1 VPYPLRLN
9 GLHARV
15 AGLKSRCA
23 WALTLGA
30 ALFVGM
36 VGPGCAREQ
45 ERPAQG
51 GPPPPAPVEVA
62 AARGGE
68 LVDEWVFV
76 GELRSLRSAELALGA
91 GGEIV
96 MIDVREG
103 DRVEAGTLLVEID
116 KRQASARL
124 SAAVSGRRE
133 SERELEQARREAE
146 RAAALGSGILPGEE
160 IEQQASRA
168 DSLEARKLRLGAE
181 ISAAKADLSDYQ
193 LAAPFAGVIAA
204 RYADLGQWVDPG
216 ETVLEL
222 VATEEV
228 EVLVDIRP
236 ELAAQVH
243 AGDHATLRP
252 SGGLQE
258 IGDLEAATAPAEV
271 LGVVPSLDPGTR
283 TLKVRLRPLESRR
296 WLLPGAPVDVGFA
309 VHYQTAN
316 ADQVIVPRD
325 ALVLGAVDTRVL
337 IVVDGAAK
345 PIQVEVRAT
354 AGEEALVI
362 GPGLTVGSVVVTR
375 GNERLR
381 PGQPVQVLAPKVGD
395 EEPAS

>member
-1 VPYPLRLN
+1 LQSRVDGNTTAAEPFSIRLML
-9 GLHARV
+9 GV
-15 AGLKSRCA
+15 
-23 WALTLGA
+23 TLLVGA
-30 ALFVGM
+30 VG
-36 VGPGCAREQ
+36 VGCAPEQ
-45 ERPAQG
+45 EAAAQRG
-51 GPPPPAPVEVA
+51 EPPPAPVEVA

-68 LVDEWVFV
+68 LIDEWVFV
-76 GELRSLRSAELALGA
+76 GEVRSLRSAELALGA
-91 GGEIV
+91 GGEIM

-103 DRVEAGTLLVEID
+103 DRVEAGVLLVEID
-116 KRQASARL
+116 KREASARL

-146 RAAALGSGILPGEE
+146 RAATLGGQILAGEE

-168 DSLEARKLRLGAE
+168 DTLEARKLRMGAE
-181 ISAAKADLSDYQ
+181 ISAAKAELSDYR
-193 LAAPFAGVIAA
+193 LIAPFAGVIAG
-204 RYADLGQWVDPG
+204 RHADLGQWVDPG

-228 EVLVDIRP
+228 EVIVDIRP

-252 SGGLQE
+252 AGGLR
-258 IGDLEAATAPAEV
+258 DLGQVESATAPAEV

-296 WLLPGAPVDVGFA
+296 WLLPGAPVDVGFP
-309 VHYQTAN
+309 VHYQTTPPGETSDAG
-316 ADQVIVPRD
+316 QVIVPRD

-354 AGEEALVI
+354 AGDEAMVV
-362 GPGLTVGSVVVTR
+362 GEGLTVGMSVVTR

-381 PGQPVQVLAPKVGD
+381 PGQSVRVLEPEATA

>member
-1 VPYPLRLN
+1 MLGV
-9 GLHARV
+9 
-15 AGLKSRCA
+15 
-23 WALTLGA
+23 TLLVGA
-30 ALFVGM
+30 VG
-36 VGPGCAREQ
+36 VGCAPEQ
-45 ERPAQG
+45 EAAAQRG
-51 GPPPPAPVEVA
+51 EPPPAPVEVA

-68 LVDEWVFV
+68 LIDEWVFV
-76 GELRSLRSAELALGA
+76 GEVRSLRSAELALGA
-91 GGEIV
+91 GGEIM

-103 DRVEAGTLLVEID
+103 DRVEAGVLLVEID
-116 KRQASARL
+116 KREASARL

-146 RAAALGSGILPGEE
+146 RAATLGGQILAGEE

-168 DSLEARKLRLGAE
+168 DTLEARPLRMGAE
-181 ISAAKADLSDYQ
+181 ISAAKAELSDYR
-193 LAAPFAGVIAA
+193 LVAPFAGVIAA
-204 RYADLGQWVDPG
+204 RHADLGQWVDPG

-228 EVLVDIRP
+228 EVIVDIRP

-243 AGDHATLRP
+243 TGDRATLRP
-252 SGGLQE
+252 PGGLR
-258 IGDLEAATAPAEV
+258 DLGQAESATAPAEV

-296 WLLPGAPVDVGFA
+296 WLLPGAPVDVGFP
-309 VHYQTAN
+309 VRYQTAE
-316 ADQVIVPRD
+316 AGQVIVPRD

-354 AGEEALVI
+354 AGDEAMVV
-362 GPGLTVGSVVVTR
+362 GAGLSVGMSVVTR

-381 PGQPVQVLAPKVGD
+381 PGQSVRVLEPKATA